1 MLMRLIVVTFTLLLA
16 AAPRAAQAPTSP
28 PPSKAPAQALAAP
41 GESQANYVVGP
52 EDILAVTVFNETQL
66 SGRYRVENDGHFSY
80 PFLGRIKAGG
90 ATVAEVAATLRAR
103 LADGYLRNPQVTVDV
118 EQFRS
123 QSVFVIGEVRSPGK
137 YMLSGAVSLIEALAQ
152 AGSAT
157 AQAGGEVL
165 ILHPK
170 DGARGAGATTPERL
184 DADVQRVNLHEIETG
199 RLSKNVTIRDGDTI
213 FVPKAERFFVTGF
226 VRTPGSYTL
235 EPNMTVLQAISMAGG
250 VTERGSGR
258 RLRVT
263 RVVNGE
269 RRDFDAKPTD
279 LVQPGDTI
287 MVRQRLL

>member
-1 MLMRLIVVTFTLLLA
+1 MRLTVLTFTLLLA
-16 AAPRAAQAPTSP
+16 AAPRAAQAPV
-28 PPSKAPAQALAAP
+28 AQAVATA

-52 EDILAVTVFNETQL
+52 EDILAVTVFNEAQL

-80 PFLGRIKAGG
+80 PFLGRVKAGG
-90 ATVAEVAATLRAR
+90 ATVADVAATLRAR
-103 LADGYLRNPQVTVDV
+103 LADGYLRNPQVTVEV

-152 AGSAT
+152 AGSVT
-157 AQAGGEVL
+157 PQAGGEVL

-170 DGARGAGATTPERL
+170 DGARGATATRPEHG
-184 DADVQRVNLHEIETG
+184 DADVQRVNLREIETG
-199 RLSKNVTIRDGDTI
+199 RLSKNVSIRDGDTL

-269 RRDFDAKPTD
+269 RKDLDAKPTD

-287 MVRQRLL
+287 TVRQRLR

>member
-1 MLMRLIVVTFTLLLA
+1 MA
-16 AAPRAAQAPTSP
+16 ALAAQAP
-28 PPSKAPAQALAAP
+28 LP
-41 GESQANYVVGP
+41 GADGQANYVVGP
-52 EDILAVTVFNETQL
+52 EDVLSVTVFNEAQL

-80 PFLGRIKAGG
+80 PFLGRVKAGG
-90 ATVAEVAATLRAR
+90 ATLAEVAAVIKDR
-103 LADGYLRNPQVTVDV
+103 LGDGYLRNPQVTVEV

-123 QSVFVIGEVRSPGK
+123 QSVFVMGEVRTPGK

-152 AGSAT
+152 AGSTT

-170 DGARGAGATTPERL
+170 DGVRAGGATMPERG
-184 DADVQRVNLHEIETG
+184 DADVQRVNLREIETG

-226 VRTPGSYTL
+226 VHTPGSYTL
-235 EPNMTVLQAISMAGG
+235 EPDMTVLQAISMAGG

-258 RLRVT
+258 RLRVS
-263 RVVNGE
+263 RVVGGE
-269 RRDFDAKPTD
+269 RKDFDAKPTD

-287 MVRQRLL
+287 TVKQRLL

>member
-1 MLMRLIVVTFTLLLA
+1 
-16 AAPRAAQAPTSP
+16 
-28 PPSKAPAQALAAP
+28 
-41 GESQANYVVGP
+41 
-52 EDILAVTVFNETQL
+52 
-66 SGRYRVENDGHFSY
+66 
-80 PFLGRIKAGG
+80 
-90 ATVAEVAATLRAR
+90 
-103 LADGYLRNPQVTVDV
+103 V

-152 AGSAT
+152 AGSVT
-157 AQAGGEVL
+157 PQAGGEVL

-170 DGARGAGATTPERL
+170 DGARRAGATMPERG
-184 DADVQRVNLHEIETG
+184 DAEVQRVNLHEIETG
-199 RLSKNVTIRDGDTI
+199 RLSRNITIRDGDTL

-269 RRDFDAKPTD
+269 RMDLDAKPTD

-287 MVRQRLL
+287 TVRQRLL

>member
-1 MLMRLIVVTFTLLLA
+1 MRLTVVTIALLLA
-16 AAPRAAQAPTSP
+16 APLGAAQAPP
-28 PPSKAPAQALAAP
+28 PQLASHAVAVAS
-41 GESQANYVVGP
+41 ENQANYVVGP
-52 EDILAVTVFNETQL
+52 EDILAVTVFNEAQL

-80 PFLGRIKAGG
+80 PFLGRVKAGG
-90 ATVAEVAATLRAR
+90 ASVADVAATLQKR
-103 LADGYLRNPQVTVDV
+103 LADGYLRNPQVTVEV

-123 QSVFVIGEVRSPGK
+123 QSVFVIGEVRTPGK

-152 AGSAT
+152 AGSVT
-157 AQAGGEVL
+157 QQAGGEVL

-170 DGARGAGATTPERL
+170 DGARRPGAVTPERT

-199 RLSKNVTIRDGDTI
+199 RLSKNVDIRDGDTI

-263 RVVNGE
+263 RVVGGE
-269 RRDFDAKPTD
+269 RKDFDAKPTD

-287 MVRQRLL
+287 SVRQRLL

>member
-1 MLMRLIVVTFTLLLA
+1 MRVPAVLIVFLLSVTA
-16 AAPRAAQAPTSP
+16 MAAQAP
-28 PPSKAPAQALAAP
+28 LP
-41 GESQANYVVGP
+41 GANGQANYVVGP
-52 EDILAVTVFNETQL
+52 EDVLSVTVFNEAQL

-80 PFLGRIKAGG
+80 PFLGRVKAGG
-90 ATVAEVAATLRAR
+90 VTLAEVAAGIKDR
-103 LADGYLRNPQVTVDV
+103 LSDGYLRNPQVTVEV

-123 QSVFVIGEVRSPGK
+123 QSVFVMGEVRTPGK
-137 YMLSGAVSLIEALAQ
+137 YVLSGAVSLIEALAQ
-152 AGSAT
+152 AGSTT

-170 DGARGAGATTPERL
+170 YGGRAGGATMPDRG
-184 DADVQRVNLHEIETG
+184 DADVQRVNLREIETG
-199 RLSKNVTIRDGDTI
+199 RLSKNLTIRDGDTI

-235 EPNMTVLQAISMAGG
+235 EPEMTVLQAISMAGG

-263 RVVNGE
+263 RVVGGE
-269 RRDFDAKPTD
+269 RKDLDAKPTD

-287 MVRQRLL
+287 TVKQRLL

>member
-1 MLMRLIVVTFTLLLA
+1 MSMRLTVVTFALLLA
-16 AAPRAAQAPTSP
+16 AAPRAQAPQPQLVSH
-28 PPSKAPAQALAAP
+28 APAAV

-52 EDILAVTVFNETQL
+52 EDILAVTVFNEAQL

-80 PFLGRIKAGG
+80 PFLGRVKAGG
-90 ATVAEVAATLRAR
+90 ATVADVAAALRGR
-103 LADGYLRNPQVTVDV
+103 LADGYLRNPQVTVEV

-123 QSVFVIGEVRSPGK
+123 QSVFVIGEVRTPGK

-152 AGSAT
+152 AGSVT
-157 AQAGGEVL
+157 QQAGGEVL
-165 ILHPK
+165 ILHPR
-170 DGARGAGATTPERL
+170 DGVRRPGAILPERT

-199 RLSKNVTIRDGDTI
+199 RLSKNVDIRDGDTI

-263 RVVNGE
+263 RVVGGE
-269 RRDFDAKPTD
+269 RKDFDAKPTD

-287 MVRQRLL
+287 SVRQRLL

>member
-1 MLMRLIVVTFTLLLA
+1 MRFCVLAFVALLTA
-16 AAPRAAQAPTSP
+16 VPGATQAPP
-28 PPSKAPAQALAAP
+28 APVQ
-41 GESQANYVVGP
+41 GGDVQANYVVGP
-52 EDILAVTVFNETQL
+52 EDVLSVTVFNEAQL

-90 ATVAEVAATLRAR
+90 ATLAEVASTIKAR
-103 LADGYLRNPQVTVDV
+103 LADGYLRNPQVTVEV

-123 QSVFVIGEVRSPGK
+123 QSVFVIGEVRTPGK

-152 AGSAT
+152 AGSVT
-157 AQAGGEVL
+157 PQAGGEVL

-170 DGARGAGATTPERL
+170 EGARGSGATTPERT

-199 RLSKNVTIRDGDTI
+199 RLSRNVTIRDGDTI

-269 RRDFDAKPTD
+269 RKDFDAKPTD

-287 MVRQRLL
+287 AVRQRLL

>member
-1 MLMRLIVVTFTLLLA
+1 V
-16 AAPRAAQAPTSP
+16 
-28 PPSKAPAQALAAP
+28 
-41 GESQANYVVGP
+41 
-52 EDILAVTVFNETQL
+52 
-66 SGRYRVENDGHFSY
+66 
-80 PFLGRIKAGG
+80 KAGG
-90 ATVAEVAATLRAR
+90 ATVADVAAALRGR
-103 LADGYLRNPQVTVDV
+103 LADGYLRNPQVTVEV

-123 QSVFVIGEVRSPGK
+123 QSVFVIGEVRTPGK

-152 AGSAT
+152 AGSVT
-157 AQAGGEVL
+157 QQAGGEVL
-165 ILHPK
+165 ILHPR
-170 DGARGAGATTPERL
+170 DGVRRPGAILPERT

-199 RLSKNVTIRDGDTI
+199 RLSKNVDIRDGDTI

-263 RVVNGE
+263 RVVGGE
-269 RRDFDAKPTD
+269 RKDFDAKPTD

-287 MVRQRLL
+287 TVRQRLL

>member
-1 MLMRLIVVTFTLLLA
+1 MRLTALTFTLLLA
-16 AAPRAAQAPTSP
+16 AAPRAAQAPP
-28 PPSKAPAQALAAP
+28 PAPSAPAAQAM
-41 GESQANYVVGP
+41 SSTVDNQANYVVGP
-52 EDILAVTVFNETQL
+52 EDVLAVTVFNEAQL

-90 ATVAEVAATLRAR
+90 STVAGVAATLRAR

-123 QSVFVIGEVRSPGK
+123 QSVFVIGEVRTPGK

-152 AGSAT
+152 AGSVT
-157 AQAGGEVL
+157 GQAGGEVL
-165 ILHPK
+165 VLHPK
-170 DGARGAGATTPERL
+170 DGARGAAAMTPERN
-184 DADVQRVNLHEIETG
+184 DADVQRVNLHEVETG

-213 FVPKAERFFVTGF
+213 FVPKADRFFVTGF

-263 RVVNGE
+263 RVIDGE
-269 RRDFDAKPTD
+269 RKDLDAKPTD
-279 LVQPGDTI
+279 LVQAGDTI
-287 MVRQRLL
+287 TVKQRLL

>member
-1 MLMRLIVVTFTLLLA
+1 MRLTVLTFMLLLA
-16 AAPRAAQAPTSP
+16 AAARAAQAPAAQAV
-28 PPSKAPAQALAAP
+28 APA

-80 PFLGRIKAGG
+80 PFLGRVKAGG
-90 ATVAEVAATLRAR
+90 ATVADVAATLRAR
-103 LADGYLRNPQVTVDV
+103 LADGYLRNPQVTVEV

-152 AGSAT
+152 AGSVT
-157 AQAGGEVL
+157 PQAGGEVL

-170 DGARGAGATTPERL
+170 DGARGAAARPERG
-184 DADVQRVNLHEIETG
+184 DADVQRVNLREIETG
-199 RLSKNVTIRDGDTI
+199 RLSRNVSIRDGDTL

-269 RRDFDAKPTD
+269 RKDLDAKPTD

-287 MVRQRLL
+287 TVRQRLL

>member
-1 MLMRLIVVTFTLLLA
+1 MRLSVVTFALLLA
-16 AAPRAAQAPTSP
+16 AAPRAAQAPQPQLVSH
-28 PPSKAPAQALAAP
+28 AG

-52 EDILAVTVFNETQL
+52 EDILAVTVFNEAQL

-80 PFLGRIKAGG
+80 PFLGRVRAGG
-90 ATVAEVAATLRAR
+90 ATVGDVAATLQKR
-103 LADGYLRNPQVTVDV
+103 LADGYLRNPQVTVEV

-123 QSVFVIGEVRSPGK
+123 QSVFVIGEVRTPGK

-152 AGSAT
+152 AGSVT
-157 AQAGGEVL
+157 QQAGGEVL

-170 DGARGAGATTPERL
+170 DGARRPGAIMPERT

-199 RLSKNVTIRDGDTI
+199 RLSKNLDIRDGDTI

-263 RVVNGE
+263 RVMDGE
-269 RRDFDAKPTD
+269 RKDLDAKPTD
-279 LVQPGDTI
+279 LVQAGDTI
-287 MVRQRLL
+287 TVRQRLL

>member
-1 MLMRLIVVTFTLLLA
+1 
-16 AAPRAAQAPTSP
+16 
-28 PPSKAPAQALAAP
+28 
-41 GESQANYVVGP
+41 
-52 EDILAVTVFNETQL
+52 
-66 SGRYRVENDGHFSY
+66 
-80 PFLGRIKAGG
+80 
-90 ATVAEVAATLRAR
+90 
-103 LADGYLRNPQVTVDV
+103 VTVDV

-152 AGSAT
+152 AGSVT
-157 AQAGGEVL
+157 QSAGGEVL

-170 DGARGAGATTPERL
+170 DGSRDPGAAIPDRD

-199 RLSKNVTIRDGDTI
+199 RLAQNVIIRDGDTI

-269 RRDFDAKPTD
+269 RKELDAKPTD
-279 LVQPGDTI
+279 LVQAGDTI
-287 MVRQRLL
+287 TVKQRLL

>member
-1 MLMRLIVVTFTLLLA
+1 MRFCVLAFVVLLTG
-16 AAPRAAQAPTSP
+16 APCAAQAPAVP
-28 PPSKAPAQALAAP
+28 IQ
-41 GESQANYVVGP
+41 GGDVQANYVVGP
-52 EDILAVTVFNETQL
+52 EDVLSVTVFNETQL

-90 ATVAEVAATLRAR
+90 ATLAEVASTLKSR
-103 LADGYLRNPQVTVDV
+103 LADGYLRNPQVTVEV

-123 QSVFVIGEVRSPGK
+123 QSVFVIGEVRTPGK

-152 AGSAT
+152 AGSVT
-157 AQAGGEVL
+157 PQAGGEVL

-170 DGARGAGATTPERL
+170 ESARGSGATTPERT

-199 RLSKNVTIRDGDTI
+199 RLSRNVTIRDGDTI

-258 RLRVT
+258 RLKVT

-269 RRDFDAKPTD
+269 RKDFDAKPTD

-287 MVRQRLL
+287 TVRQRLL

>member
-1 MLMRLIVVTFTLLLA
+1 MRLTVLTFTLLLTA
-16 AAPRAAQAPTSP
+16 ALRAQAPVP
-28 PPSKAPAQALAAP
+28 QPAVAGPA
-41 GESQANYVVGP
+41 GESQANYVVGH
-52 EDILAVTVFNETQL
+52 EDILAVTVFNEPQV

-80 PFLGRIKAGG
+80 PFLGRVKAGG
-90 ATVAEVAATLRAR
+90 ATVADVAATLRAR
-103 LADGYLRNPQVTVDV
+103 LADGYLRNPQVTVEV

-123 QSVFVIGEVRSPGK
+123 QSVFVIGEVKTPGK

-152 AGSAT
+152 AGSVT
-157 AQAGGEVL
+157 PQAGGEVL

-170 DGARGAGATTPERL
+170 DGARGARATMPEGG
-184 DADVQRVNLHEIETG
+184 DAEVQRVNLREMETG
-199 RLSKNVTIRDGDTI
+199 RLSRNVVIRDGDTL

-263 RVVNGE
+263 RVINGE
-269 RRDFDAKPTD
+269 RRDLDAKPTD

>member
-1 MLMRLIVVTFTLLLA
+1 MRFSVLTFVVLLTGV
-16 AAPRAAQAPTSP
+16 PCAAQAP
-28 PPSKAPAQALAAP
+28 
-41 GESQANYVVGP
+41 GGDGQANYVVGP
-52 EDILAVTVFNETQL
+52 EDVLSVTVFNEAQL

-80 PFLGRIKAGG
+80 PFLGRVKAGG
-90 ATVAEVAATLRAR
+90 ATLAEVASTLKAR
-103 LADGYLRNPQVTVDV
+103 LADGYLRNPQVTVEV

-123 QSVFVIGEVRSPGK
+123 QSVFVIGEVRTPGK

-152 AGSAT
+152 AGSVT
-157 AQAGGEVL
+157 QQAGGEVL

-170 DGARGAGATTPERL
+170 EGARGDSATTPERS

-199 RLSKNVTIRDGDTI
+199 RLSRNVTIRDGDTI

-258 RLRVT
+258 RLKVT

-269 RRDFDAKPTD
+269 RKDFDAKPTD

-287 MVRQRLL
+287 TVRQRLL

>member
-1 MLMRLIVVTFTLLLA
+1 MRLIVVTFALLLA
-16 AAPRAAQAPTSP
+16 AAPHAAQAP
-28 PPSKAPAQALAAP
+28 PSQAPAQAMAAG

-52 EDILAVTVFNETQL
+52 EDILAVTVFNEAQL

-80 PFLGRIKAGG
+80 PFLGRVKAGG
-90 ATVAEVAATLRAR
+90 ATVAEVASRLKSR
-103 LADGYLRNPQVTVDV
+103 LADGYLRNPQVTVEV

-123 QSVFVIGEVRSPGK
+123 QSVFVIGEVRTPGK

-152 AGSAT
+152 AGSVT
-157 AQAGGEVL
+157 QQAGGEVL
-165 ILHPK
+165 ILHPR
-170 DGARGAGATTPERL
+170 DGSRGSGITTPERS

-199 RLSKNVTIRDGDTI
+199 RLSRNVTIRDGDTI

-269 RRDFDAKPTD
+269 RKDLDAKPTD

-287 MVRQRLL
+287 TVRQRLL

>member
-1 MLMRLIVVTFTLLLA
+1 MRLSVVTFALLLA
-16 AAPRAAQAPTSP
+16 AAPRAAQAPQPQLVSH
-28 PPSKAPAQALAAP
+28 APAAV
-41 GESQANYVVGP
+41 GESQANYIVGP

-80 PFLGRIKAGG
+80 PFLGRVKAGG
-90 ATVAEVAATLRAR
+90 ATVADVAAALRTR
-103 LADGYLRNPQVTVDV
+103 LADGYLRNPQVTVEV

-123 QSVFVIGEVRSPGK
+123 QSVFVIGEVRTPGK

-152 AGSAT
+152 AGSVT
-157 AQAGGEVL
+157 QQAGGEVL

-170 DGARGAGATTPERL
+170 DGARRPGAIMPERT

-199 RLSKNVTIRDGDTI
+199 RLSKNLDIRDGDTI

-263 RVVNGE
+263 RVMDGE
-269 RRDFDAKPTD
+269 RKDLDAKPTD

-287 MVRQRLL
+287 TVRQRLL

>member
-1 MLMRLIVVTFTLLLA
+1 MRLTILTLTLLLTA
-16 AAPRAAQAPTSP
+16 ALRAQAPVP
-28 PPSKAPAQALAAP
+28 QAVAATP
-41 GESQANYVVGP
+41 VGESQANYVVGP
-52 EDILAVTVFNETQL
+52 EDILAVTVFNEAQL

-80 PFLGRIKAGG
+80 PFLGRVKAGG
-90 ATVAEVAATLRAR
+90 ATVAEVAATLKGR
-103 LADGYLRNPQVTVDV
+103 LADGYLRNPQVTVEV

-152 AGSAT
+152 AGSVT
-157 AQAGGEVL
+157 PQAGGEVL

-170 DGARGAGATTPERL
+170 DGARGARAATMPERG

-199 RLSKNVTIRDGDTI
+199 QLSRNVIIRDGDTL

-258 RLRVT
+258 RLRIT

-269 RRDFDAKPTD
+269 RKDLDARPTD

-287 MVRQRLL
+287 TVRQRLL

>member
-1 MLMRLIVVTFTLLLA
+1 MSMRFIVLTFVLLLTA
-16 AAPRAAQAPTSP
+16 VPRAAQAPP
-28 PPSKAPAQALAAP
+28 PQGPSLAVATAD
-41 GESQANYVVGP
+41 SQANYVVGP
-52 EDILAVTVFNETQL
+52 DDMLAVTVFNEPQL

-80 PFLGRIKAGG
+80 PFLGRVKAGG
-90 ATVAEVAATLRAR
+90 ASVADVAATLRTR
-103 LADGYLRNPQVTVDV
+103 LADGYLRNPQVTVEV

-123 QSVFVIGEVRSPGK
+123 QSVFVIGEVRTPGK

-152 AGSAT
+152 AGSTT

-170 DGARGAGATTPERL
+170 NGARQSVATMAATVGERT
-184 DADVQRVNLHEIETG
+184 DADVQRVNLREIETG
-199 RLSKNVTIRDGDTI
+199 RLSRNVTIRDGDTI

-263 RVVNGE
+263 RVVGGE
-269 RRDFDAKPTD
+269 RRDVDAKPTD
-279 LVQPGDTI
+279 IVQPGDTI
-287 MVRQRLL
+287 TVRQRLL

>member
-1 MLMRLIVVTFTLLLA
+1 MRLTILTFTLLLTA
-16 AAPRAAQAPTSP
+16 GLRAQAPVP
-28 PPSKAPAQALAAP
+28 QAGVAASA

-52 EDILAVTVFNETQL
+52 EDILAVTVFNEAQL

-80 PFLGRIKAGG
+80 PFLGRVKAAGV
-90 ATVAEVAATLRAR
+90 TVGEVAATLKGR
-103 LADGYLRNPQVTVDV
+103 LADGYLRNPQVTVEV

-152 AGSAT
+152 AGSVT
-157 AQAGGEVL
+157 PQAGGEVL
-165 ILHPK
+165 VLHPK
-170 DGARGAGATTPERL
+170 DGARGVHATMPERG
-184 DADVQRVNLHEIETG
+184 DAEVQRVNLHEIETG
-199 RLSKNVTIRDGDTI
+199 RLSRNVTIRDGDTL

-263 RVVNGE
+263 RVVDGE
-269 RRDFDAKPTD
+269 RRDFDVKPTD
-279 LVQPGDTI
+279 LVLPGDTI

>member
-1 MLMRLIVVTFTLLLA
+1 MRLIVATFALMLA
-16 AAPRAAQAPTSP
+16 AAPRAAQAPPSP
-28 PPSKAPAQALAAP
+28 APAQAMAAVAD
-41 GESQANYVVGP
+41 GQANYVVGS
-52 EDILAVTVFNETQL
+52 EDILAVTVFNEVQL

-80 PFLGRIKAGG
+80 PFLGRVKAGG
-90 ATVAEVAATLRAR
+90 ATVAEVASRLRSR
-103 LADGYLRNPQVTVDV
+103 LADGYLRNPQVTVEV

-123 QSVFVIGEVRSPGK
+123 QSVFVIGEVRTPGK

-152 AGSAT
+152 AGSVT
-157 AQAGGEVL
+157 QQAGGEVL
-165 ILHPK
+165 ILHPR
-170 DGARGAGATTPERL
+170 DGARGTGVTTPERS
-184 DADVQRVNLHEIETG
+184 DADVQRVNLHEIEKG
-199 RLSKNVTIRDGDTI
+199 RLSRNVTIRDGDTI

-263 RVVNGE
+263 RVVSGE
-269 RRDFDAKPTD
+269 RKDLDAKPTD

-287 MVRQRLL
+287 TVRQRLL